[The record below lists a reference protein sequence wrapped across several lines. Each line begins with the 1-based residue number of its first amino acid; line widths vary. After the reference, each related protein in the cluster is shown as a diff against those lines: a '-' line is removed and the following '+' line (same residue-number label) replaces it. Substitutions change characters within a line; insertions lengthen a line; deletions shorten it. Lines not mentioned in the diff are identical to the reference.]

1 MVTLANGQMIP
12 LGKEAADSTI
22 FTDGTQINASGS
34 GVTYASGGESESI
47 VYNKLEIPR
56 GGEFCLT
63 LSDGTR
69 VWLNSE
75 TSIQY
80 PVAFG
85 AKERRV
91 FVQGE
96 AYFEVTKNS
105 GQPFIV
111 QTENFNVKVLGTSF
125 CINTFGDNGKVY
137 TALES
142 GVVEMDCGRENTLIL
157 APGQVAELDVR
168 RPGACVRMSEVSVEQ
183 LVAWKKGLFCFR
195 QTSLPDILKQV
206 ARYYD
211 VHFMNLEDAEGEAYT
226 GDISRNVSLEV
237 LLGAISAQTTDIQFK
252 IVNRTVYITK
262 KRD

>member
-1 MVTLANGQMIP
+1 
-12 LGKEAADSTI
+12 
-22 FTDGTQINASGS
+22 
-34 GVTYASGGESESI
+34 
-47 VYNKLEIPR
+47 
-56 GGEFCLT
+56 
-63 LSDGTR
+63 
-69 VWLNSE
+69 
-75 TSIQY
+75 
-80 PVAFG
+80 
-85 AKERRV
+85 
-91 FVQGE
+91 
-96 AYFEVTKNS
+96 
-105 GQPFIV
+105 
-111 QTENFNVKVLGTSF
+111 
-125 CINTFGDNGKVY
+125 
-137 TALES
+137 
-142 GVVEMDCGRENTLIL
+142 MDCGRENTLIL

>member
-1 MVTLANGQMIP
+1 MPDGPVNVSDKMISLP
-12 LGKEAADSTI
+12 KKDNVLRNMEDLI
-22 FTDGTQINASGS
+22 NNFVLITQGPD
-34 GVTYASGGESESI
+34 
-47 VYNKLEIPR
+47 IP
-56 GGEFCLT
+56 E
-63 LSDGTR
+63 
-69 VWLNSE
+69 
-75 TSIQY
+75 
-80 PVAFG
+80 
-85 AKERRV
+85 
-91 FVQGE
+91 GE

-195 QTSLPDILKQV
+195 QTSLPDFL
-206 ARYYD
+206 
-211 VHFMNLEDAEGEAYT
+211 NLEDAEGEAYT

>member
-1 MVTLANGQMIP
+1 MRYIVIILWIACLGACNPDVKQKVT
-12 LGKEAADSTI
+12 
-22 FTDGTQINASGS
+22 
-34 GVTYASGGESESI
+34 V
-47 VYNKLEIPR
+47 
-56 GGEFCLT
+56 
-63 LSDGTR
+63 
-69 VWLNSE
+69 
-75 TSIQY
+75 
-80 PVAFG
+80 
-85 AKERRV
+85 
-91 FVQGE
+91 
-96 AYFEVTKNS
+96 
-105 GQPFIV
+105 
-111 QTENFNVKVLGTSF
+111 
-125 CINTFGDNGKVY
+125 NGKPVSY
-137 TALES
+137 THL
-142 GVVEMDCGRENTLIL
+142 
-157 APGQVAELDVR
+157 PGQVAELDVR